1 MNRSP
6 VVRDR
11 YANRSHFVATRGA
24 YLFFCGAVVFTV
36 ALLTISG
43 FFLPPRAVQAV
54 EHDMGN
60 PIPVAKIQLNQN
72 EKGLCRQLTFHND
85 TGRFDEGGFAP
96 CRGLIPAELLV
107 DTVRGQRNEAM
118 SKVFKMR

>member
-6 VVRDR
+6 LVRSR
-11 YANRSHFVATRGA
+11 YANRAQFVATKGA

-36 ALLTISG
+36 ALLTVSG
-43 FFLPPRAVQAV
+43 FFLPTKAVQSV
-54 EHDMGN
+54 EHAVV

-85 TGRFDEGGFAP
+85 SGRFDEGGFGP
-96 CRGLIPAELLV
+96 CRGLIPEELLV
-107 DTVRGQRNEAM
+107 DTVRGQRNEAI

>member
-1 MNRSP
+1 MNRSSL
-6 VVRDR
+6 VRAR
-11 YANRSHFVATRGA
+11 YANRAQFVATRGA

-36 ALLTISG
+36 ALLTIAG
-43 FFLPPRAVQAV
+43 FFLPPRAVQSV
-54 EHDMGN
+54 EPAAIE

-85 TGRFDEGGFAP
+85 SGRFDEGGFAP

-107 DTVRGQRNEAM
+107 DTVRGQRNEAI
-118 SKVFKMR
+118 SKVFKIR